1 MPGADTESGERRR
14 VVAVGG
20 HLRFNV
26 LGSLEGWVDQSRLR
40 LGGAIQERVLCML
53 LLESGRVVP
62 VARLV
67 EATWEKDPP
76 ATAAHQVRKAVADL
90 RRRMPAGSA
99 VIATDGPGYRVV
111 VADDQVDLLEFD
123 ALTKAAAQAVREGRP
138 AEAADALRSALAL
151 WRGSVLSGAGGP
163 VIEAA
168 ATALEERRL
177 AAAEQLFDLCLSL
190 GESGELISGLRELI
204 TQHPLRETLRGQLML
219 ALYRS
224 GRQAEALKEYGE
236 VRELLVDELGIDPGP
251 RLARLYEAILRDSP
265 ELAAPERPAAVH
277 AAQAGAAPVHPAP
290 AGPAPVRTAFA
301 GPALGGPAAAGPA
314 PLRTAPGRGTLVR
327 PAPGPGVP
335 VREGDAGTDPEPFPH
350 AVPEPPR
357 REEREQREP
366 EAAQQAEPRAA
377 APAPAEAPCTL
388 PYDLPDFTG
397 RAKELA
403 ELFDYVQDESRAG
416 DRYSRIVAID
426 GMGGMGKTTL
436 AVRAAHRLAG
446 WYPDGQLHIDLH
458 GFTPGGMPVSPAGA
472 LDSLLRTMGTPGDR
486 IPEDLEGRTALWRA
500 KLDGRRVLLLLD
512 NAVDAAQIRPLLPAS
527 PGCLVLIT
535 SRGRLLDLDGVEWVS
550 IGMMEPEDSTSLMT
564 ETLGL
569 NRVAAEPAASAELA
583 ELCGHLPLALRIATA
598 RLRNRPRWTV
608 RYLVE
613 RLRDETRRMDELSSG
628 ERSVAAT
635 LRLSYLAMDEE
646 YRTAFR
652 ILSLY
657 PCAGTDVYA
666 AAALLGTPLRDAE
679 DALEF
684 LLDVHLVQ
692 QPDIGLYTFHDLV
705 RSFAQSLRGP
715 ATADDDAAAVERLL
729 GYYMTTSDEAC
740 EVLFPGREA
749 RPTGIARYLGERP
762 SFRNADQAVSWFDR
776 EQAGLLAAV
785 SLAERCGH
793 DRYAACLS
801 RNLGFHLHAQGQ
813 LDEFWSVGHL
823 AVAASRR
830 LDDPA
835 LLGIS
840 LANLGAACWKLGR
853 FEEGLGVAREA
864 RDTAIRAGDRHT
876 EANSESTIG
885 LLLSML
891 GRYGEALPLLQRSVA
906 MARELGNPR
915 AEAETLTTLST
926 LYERWGRY
934 PEAAAAARQALE
946 IDRDLGY
953 RSNEIAAL
961 TDLAFAQVGL
971 GEFTEAHESLQRAR
985 DLCDETRSPGDVA
998 LVLALSARVAEQ
1010 RGDSAQA
1017 RTFAE
1022 RALALGRTS
1031 GAPIRLA
1038 KVVNVLGQ
1046 LHMTWGEH
1054 EAALNLHAHAYKVA
1068 APMSFRAEEACALVG
1083 LGWAAEALGDVEAAA
1098 GHRRAAETLFDL
1110 MGLPAHRR
1118 TY

>member
-1 MPGADTESGERRR
+1 MEPA
-14 VVAVGG
+14 GG
-20 HLRFNV
+20 RLRFNV
-26 LGSLEGWVDQSRLR
+26 LGSLEGWFGEVRLR
-40 LGGAIQERVLCML
+40 LGGAIQERVLCVL
-53 LLESGRVVP
+53 LLEAGRVVP

-76 ATAAHQVRKAVADL
+76 VTAAHQVRKAVADL
-90 RRRMPAGSA
+90 RRRIPTGTE

-123 ALTKAAAQAVREGRP
+123 ALTKAAGQALREGGRS
-138 AEAADALRSALAL
+138 EAAEALRSALAL
-151 WRGSVLSGAGGP
+151 WRGSVLSGTGGP

-168 ATALEERRL
+168 AIALEERRL
-177 AAAEQLFDLCLSL
+177 AAAEQFFDLSLAL
-190 GESGELISGLRELI
+190 GESGELISGLRALI

-265 ELAAPERPAAVH
+265 ELAAPERPAPVTAAPVRPVPGPAAPVEPAPEPAVP
-277 AAQAGAAPVHPAP
+277 APAVSEGAAPEAP
-290 AGPAPVRTAFA
+290 ARTE
-301 GPALGGPAAAGPA
+301 PD
-314 PLRTAPGRGTLVR
+314 
-327 PAPGPGVP
+327 
-335 VREGDAGTDPEPFPH
+335 REGEPGTR
-350 AVPEPPR
+350 V
-357 REEREQREP
+357 
-366 EAAQQAEPRAA
+366 
-377 APAPAEAPCTL
+377 APADAPCTL

-403 ELFDYVQDESRAG
+403 ELFDYVQDEGRG
-416 DRYSRIVAID
+416 GERYARIVAID

-446 WYPDGQLHIDLH
+446 RYPDGQLHIDLH
-458 GFTPGGMPVSPAGA
+458 GFTPGREPVTPTAA
-472 LDSLLRTMGTPGDR
+472 LDGLLRTLGTPGDR
-486 IPEDLEGRTALWRA
+486 IPEDLEGRTALWRS
-500 KLDGRRVLLLLD
+500 KLDGRRMLLLFD

-527 PGCLVLIT
+527 PGCLALIT

-550 IGMMEPEDSTSLMT
+550 IGMMEPEDSTSLMA
-564 ETLGL
+564 ETLGTT
-569 NRVAAEPAASAELA
+569 RVAAEPAASAELA

-613 RLRDETRRMDELSSG
+613 RLRDEKRRMDELSSG

-657 PCAGTDVYA
+657 PCAGTDVHS
-666 AAALLGTPLRDAE
+666 AAALLGTAVRDAE

-729 GYYMTTSDEAC
+729 GYYLTTSDAAC
-740 EVLFPGREA
+740 EVLFPSRER
-749 RPTGIARYLGERP
+749 RPTGIPPYQGERP
-762 SFRNADQAVSWFDR
+762 SFRDTEQALSWFDR

-801 RNLGFHLHAQGQ
+801 RNVGFHLHTHGQ

-823 AVAASRR
+823 AVAAARR

-853 FEEGLGVAREA
+853 FEEGLEVATEA

-885 LLLSML
+885 LLMSML
-891 GRYGEALPLLQRSVA
+891 GRYKEALPLVERSVS
-906 MARELGNPR
+906 MAQELGNPR
-915 AEAETLTTLST
+915 AESESLTILST
-926 LYERWGRY
+926 LYERWGRF
-934 PEAAAAARQALE
+934 PEAAEVARRAIE

-953 RSNEIAAL
+953 RSNEIVAL

-971 GEFTEAHESLQRAR
+971 GEFAEADASLRRAR

-998 LVLALSARVAEQ
+998 LVLALSAQIAHE
-1010 RGDSAQA
+1010 RGDMVQA
-1017 RTFAE
+1017 RAFAE
-1022 RALALGRTS
+1022 RSLVLGRTS

-1038 KVVNVLGQ
+1038 KVENVLGQ
-1046 LHMTWGEH
+1046 LHLLWGEH
-1054 EAALNLHAHAYKVA
+1054 EVALALHGHAHKIA
-1068 APMSFRAEEACALVG
+1068 APMSFRAEEASALVG
-1083 LGWAAEALGDVEAAA
+1083 LALAAEALGDAVAAA
-1098 GHRRAAETLFDL
+1098 GHRAAAEELSDF

-1118 TY
+1118 RY

>member
-1 MPGADTESGERRR
+1 
-14 VVAVGG
+14 
-20 HLRFNV
+20 
-26 LGSLEGWVDQSRLR
+26 
-40 LGGAIQERVLCML
+40 ML
-53 LLESGRVVP
+53 LLEAGRVVP

-76 ATAAHQVRKAVADL
+76 VTAAHQVRKAVADL
-90 RRRMPAGSA
+90 RRRIPTGTE

-123 ALTKAAAQAVREGRP
+123 ALTRAAGQALREGGRSAAAES
-138 AEAADALRSALAL
+138 LRAALAL
-151 WRGSVLSGAGGP
+151 WRGSVLSGTGGP

-177 AAAEQLFDLCLSL
+177 AAAEQFFDLCLAL
-190 GESGELISGLRELI
+190 GESGELISGLRALI

-251 RLARLYEAILRDSP
+251 RLAKLYEAILRDSP
-265 ELAAPERPAAVH
+265 ELAAPERPAPVPVAPVRPLPEPAVPVEPVPEP
-277 AAQAGAAPVHPAP
+277 AVPVTAVSESAVSEGAVSEGTVFEGAAPE
-290 AGPAPVRTAFA
+290 
-301 GPALGGPAAAGPA
+301 AAARTEADRDGDPGP
-314 PLRTAPGRGTLVR
+314 RTAPV
-327 PAPGPGVP
+327 
-335 VREGDAGTDPEPFPH
+335 D
-350 AVPEPPR
+350 
-357 REEREQREP
+357 
-366 EAAQQAEPRAA
+366 
-377 APAPAEAPCTL
+377 APCTL

-403 ELFDYVQDESRAG
+403 ELFDYVQDEGRG
-416 DRYSRIVAID
+416 GERYARIVAID

-436 AVRAAHRLAG
+436 AVRAAHRLADR
-446 WYPDGQLHIDLH
+446 YPDGQLHIDLH
-458 GFTPGGMPVSPAGA
+458 GFTPGREPVTPTAA
-472 LDSLLRTMGTPGDR
+472 LDGLLRTLGTPGDR
-486 IPEDLEGRTALWRA
+486 IPEDLEGRTALWRSR
-500 KLDGRRVLLLLD
+500 LDGRRMLLLFD

-527 PGCLVLIT
+527 PGSLALIT

-550 IGMMEPEDSTSLMT
+550 IGMMEPEDSTSLMA
-564 ETLGL
+564 ETLGTT
-569 NRVAAEPAASAELA
+569 RVAAEPGASAELA

-613 RLRDETRRMDELSSG
+613 RLRDEKRRMDELSSG

-657 PCAGTDVYA
+657 PCAGTDVHS
-666 AAALLGTPLRDAE
+666 AAALLGTAVRDAE

-729 GYYMTTSDEAC
+729 GYYLTTSDAAC
-740 EVLFPGREA
+740 EVLFPSRER
-749 RPTGIARYLGERP
+749 RPTGIPPYQGERP
-762 SFRNADQAVSWFDR
+762 SLRDTEQALSWFDR
-776 EQAGLLAAV
+776 EQVGLLAAV
-785 SLAERCGH
+785 SLAERSGH

-801 RNLGFHLHAQGQ
+801 RNVGFHLHMHGR

-823 AVAASRR
+823 AVAAARR

-853 FEEGLGVAREA
+853 FEEGLEVAREA
-864 RDTAIRAGDRHT
+864 RATAVRAGDRHT

-885 LLLSML
+885 LLMSML
-891 GRYGEALPLLQRSVA
+891 GRYEEALPLVERSVS
-906 MARELGNPR
+906 MAQELGNPR
-915 AEAETLTTLST
+915 AESESLTILST
-926 LYERWGRY
+926 LYERWGRF
-934 PEAAAAARQALE
+934 PEAAEVARRAIE
-946 IDRDLGY
+946 IDGDLGY
-953 RSNEIAAL
+953 RSNEIVAL

-971 GEFTEAHESLQRAR
+971 GEFADADASLERAR
-985 DLCDETRSPGDVA
+985 HLSDETRSPGDVA
-998 LVLALSARVAEQ
+998 LVLALSAQVAHE
-1010 RGDSAQA
+1010 RGDALQA
-1017 RTFAE
+1017 RAFAE
-1022 RALALGRTS
+1022 RSLVLGRTS

-1038 KVVNVLGQ
+1038 RVENVLGR
-1046 LHMTWGEH
+1046 LHLVWGEH
-1054 EAALNLHAHAYKVA
+1054 EVALALHSHAHKIA
-1068 APMSFRAEEACALVG
+1068 APMSFRAEEASALVG
-1083 LGWAAEALGDVEAAA
+1083 LALAAEALGDAAAAA
-1098 GHRRAAETLFDL
+1098 GHRAAAEELSDF
-1110 MGLPAHRR
+1110 MGLPAHLRG
-1118 TY
+1118 Y

>member
-1 MPGADTESGERRR
+1 MPGADAESGERRG
-14 VVAVGG
+14 ANPAGG
-20 HLRFNV
+20 RLRFNV
-26 LGSLEGWVDQSRLR
+26 LGSLEGWFGEVRLR

-53 LLESGRVVP
+53 LLEAGRVVP

-76 ATAAHQVRKAVADL
+76 VTAAHQVRKAVADL
-90 RRRMPAGSA
+90 RRRVPTGTE

-123 ALTKAAAQAVREGRP
+123 ALTRAAGQALREGGRSAAAE
-138 AEAADALRSALAL
+138 ALRSALAL
-151 WRGSVLSGAGGP
+151 WRGSVLSGTGGP

-177 AAAEQLFDLCLSL
+177 AAAEQFFDLCLAL
-190 GESGELISGLRELI
+190 GESGELISGLRALI

-251 RLARLYEAILRDSP
+251 RLAKLYEAILRDSP
-265 ELAAPERPAAVH
+265 ELAAPERPAPVTV
-277 AAQAGAAPVHPAP
+277 AP
-290 AGPAPVRTAFA
+290 
-301 GPALGGPAAAGPA
+301 
-314 PLRTAPGRGTLVR
+314 VR
-327 PAPGPGVP
+327 PAPEPAAAV
-335 VREGDAGTDPEPFPH
+335 DP
-350 AVPEPPR
+350 VPEPAPAPT
-357 REEREQREP
+357 EVSQGPEP
-366 EAAQQAEPRAA
+366 EAPARTEADREGEPGTRT
-377 APAPAEAPCTL
+377 APVDAPCTL

-403 ELFDYVQDESRAG
+403 ELFDYVQDEGRGSE
-416 DRYSRIVAID
+416 RYARIVAID

-436 AVRAAHRLAG
+436 AVRAAHRLADR
-446 WYPDGQLHIDLH
+446 YPDGQLHIDLH
-458 GFTPGGMPVSPAGA
+458 GFTPGREPVTPAAA
-472 LDSLLRTMGTPGDR
+472 LDGLLRTLGTPGDR
-486 IPEDLEGRTALWRA
+486 IPEDLEGRTAVWRS
-500 KLDGRRVLLLLD
+500 KLDGRRMLLLFD

-527 PGCLVLIT
+527 PGSLALIT

-550 IGMMEPEDSTSLMT
+550 IGMMEPEDSTSLMA
-564 ETLGL
+564 ETLGTT
-569 NRVAAEPAASAELA
+569 RVAAEPGASAELA

-613 RLRDETRRMDELSSG
+613 RLRDEKRRMDELSSG

-657 PCAGTDVYA
+657 PCAGTDVHS
-666 AAALLGTPLRDAE
+666 AAALLGTTVRDAE

-729 GYYMTTSDEAC
+729 SYYMTTSDAAC
-740 EVLFPGREA
+740 EVLFPGRER
-749 RPTGIARYLGERP
+749 RPTGIPPYQGERP
-762 SFRNADQAVSWFDR
+762 RFRDAEQAVSWFDR

-785 SLAERCGH
+785 SLAERSGH

-801 RNLGFHLHAQGQ
+801 RNIGFHLHSHGQ

-823 AVAASRR
+823 AVAAARR

-853 FEEGLGVAREA
+853 FEEGLEVAREA
-864 RDTAIRAGDRHT
+864 RDTAVRAGDRHT

-891 GRYGEALPLLQRSVA
+891 GRYGEALPCWSGPSRRPGNWAICGRS
-906 MARELGNPR
+906 
-915 AEAETLTTLST
+915 
-926 LYERWGRY
+926 
-934 PEAAAAARQALE
+934 
-946 IDRDLGY
+946 
-953 RSNEIAAL
+953 
-961 TDLAFAQVGL
+961 
-971 GEFTEAHESLQRAR
+971 
-985 DLCDETRSPGDVA
+985 
-998 LVLALSARVAEQ
+998 
-1010 RGDSAQA
+1010 
-1017 RTFAE
+1017 
-1022 RALALGRTS
+1022 
-1031 GAPIRLA
+1031 
-1038 KVVNVLGQ
+1038 
-1046 LHMTWGEH
+1046 
-1054 EAALNLHAHAYKVA
+1054 
-1068 APMSFRAEEACALVG
+1068 
-1083 LGWAAEALGDVEAAA
+1083 
-1098 GHRRAAETLFDL
+1098 RRA
-1110 MGLPAHRR
+1110 
-1118 TY
+1118 

>member
-1 MPGADTESGERRR
+1 
-14 VVAVGG
+14 
-20 HLRFNV
+20 
-26 LGSLEGWVDQSRLR
+26 
-40 LGGAIQERVLCML
+40 ML
-53 LLESGRVVP
+53 LLEAGRVVP

-76 ATAAHQVRKAVADL
+76 VTAAHQVRKAVADL
-90 RRRMPAGSA
+90 RRRIPTGTE

-123 ALTKAAAQAVREGRP
+123 TLTRAAAQALREGGQP
-138 AEAADALRSALAL
+138 AAAEALRAALAL
-151 WRGSVLSGAGGP
+151 WRGSVLSGTGGP

-177 AAAEQLFDLCLSL
+177 AAAEQFFDLCLAL
-190 GESGELISGLRELI
+190 GESGELISGLRALI

-251 RLARLYEAILRDSP
+251 RLAKLYEAILRDSP
-265 ELAAPERPAAVH
+265 ELAAPERPT
-277 AAQAGAAPVHPAP
+277 PV
-290 AGPAPVRTAFA
+290 
-301 GPALGGPAAAGPA
+301 AAAS
-314 PLRTAPGRGTLVR
+314 VR
-327 PAPGPGVP
+327 PAPEPVAPVAPVPDPVAAGSPAVQPAPG
-335 VREGDAGTDPEPFPH
+335 GADPE
-350 AVPEPPR
+350 
-357 REEREQREP
+357 
-366 EAAQQAEPRAA
+366 
-377 APAPAEAPCTL
+377 APAPAEPDREEPGTRAAAGDAPCTL

-397 RAKELA
+397 RARELA
-403 ELFDYVQDESRAG
+403 ELFDYVQDEGRGG
-416 DRYSRIVAID
+416 DRYARIVAID

-436 AVRAAHRLAG
+436 AVRAAHHLAG
-446 WYPDGQLHIDLH
+446 RYPDGQLHIDLH
-458 GFTPGGMPVSPAGA
+458 GFTPGREPVTPAAA
-472 LDSLLRTMGTPGDR
+472 LDGLLRTLGTPGDR
-486 IPEDLEGRTALWRA
+486 IPEDLEGRTALWRS
-500 KLDGRRVLLLLD
+500 KLDGQRMLLLFD

-527 PGCLVLIT
+527 PGSLALIT

-550 IGMMEPEDSTSLMT
+550 IGMMEPEDSTSLMA
-564 ETLGL
+564 ETLGTT
-569 NRVAAEPAASAELA
+569 RVAAEPAASAELA

-613 RLRDETRRMDELSSG
+613 RLRDEKRRMDELSSG

-657 PCAGTDVYA
+657 PCAGTDVYS
-666 AAALLGTPLRDAE
+666 AAALLGTAVRDAE

-705 RSFAQSLRGP
+705 RSFAQSLRGS
-715 ATADDDAAAVERLL
+715 ATADDDAEAVERLL
-729 GYYMTTSDEAC
+729 GYYLTTSDAAC
-740 EVLFPGREA
+740 EVLFPSRER
-749 RPTGIARYLGERP
+749 RPTGVPPYQGERP
-762 SFRNADQAVSWFDR
+762 SFRDTEQALSWFDR

-801 RNLGFHLHAQGQ
+801 RNVGFHLHTHGQ

-823 AVAASRR
+823 AVAAARR

-853 FEEGLGVAREA
+853 FEEGLEVVTEA

-885 LLLSML
+885 LLMSML
-891 GRYGEALPLLQRSVA
+891 GRYEEALPLVERSVS
-906 MARELGNPR
+906 MAQELGNPR
-915 AEAETLTTLST
+915 AESESLTILST
-926 LYERWGRY
+926 LYERWGRF
-934 PEAAAAARQALE
+934 PEAAEVARRAIE

-953 RSNEIAAL
+953 RSNEIVAL

-971 GEFTEAHESLQRAR
+971 GEFADADASLKRAR

-998 LVLALSARVAEQ
+998 LVLALSAQVAHE
-1010 RGDSAQA
+1010 RGDVLSARA
-1017 RTFAE
+1017 FAE
-1022 RALALGRTS
+1022 RSLALGRTS
-1031 GAPIRLA
+1031 GTPIRLA
-1038 KVVNVLGQ
+1038 RVENVLGH
-1046 LHMTWGEH
+1046 LHLLWGEH
-1054 EAALNLHAHAYKVA
+1054 EVALALHRHAHKIA
-1068 APMSFRAEEACALVG
+1068 APMSFRAEEASALVG
-1083 LGWAAEALGDVEAAA
+1083 LALAAEALGDAEAAA
-1098 GHRRAAETLFDL
+1098 GHRSAAEELSDF
-1110 MGLPAHRR
+1110 MGLSAHRR
-1118 TY
+1118 RY

>member
-1 MPGADTESGERRR
+1 M
-14 VVAVGG
+14 
-20 HLRFNV
+20 
-26 LGSLEGWVDQSRLR
+26 LGSLEGWFGEVRLR
-40 LGGAIQERVLCML
+40 LGGAIQERVLCVL
-53 LLESGRVVP
+53 LLEAGRVVP

-76 ATAAHQVRKAVADL
+76 VTAAHQVRKAVADL
-90 RRRMPAGSA
+90 RRRIPTGTE

-123 ALTKAAAQAVREGRP
+123 ALTRAAGQALREGGRSEA
-138 AEAADALRSALAL
+138 AEALRAALAL
-151 WRGSVLSGAGGP
+151 WRGSVLSGTGGP

-177 AAAEQLFDLCLSL
+177 AAAEQFFDLCLAL
-190 GESGELISGLRELI
+190 GESGELISGLRALI

-251 RLARLYEAILRDSP
+251 RLAKLYEAILRDSP
-265 ELAAPERPAAVH
+265 ELAAPERPAPVAAASVRPVPEPAAPAEPLPEPAPPVTAVSE
-277 AAQAGAAPVHPAP
+277 GAAPGVPARTDADREGEP
-290 AGPAPVRTAFA
+290 GTRTGPA
-301 GPALGGPAAAGPA
+301 
-314 PLRTAPGRGTLVR
+314 
-327 PAPGPGVP
+327 
-335 VREGDAGTDPEPFPH
+335 D
-350 AVPEPPR
+350 
-357 REEREQREP
+357 
-366 EAAQQAEPRAA
+366 
-377 APAPAEAPCTL
+377 APCTL

-403 ELFDYVQDESRAG
+403 ELFDYVQDEGRG
-416 DRYSRIVAID
+416 GERYARIVAID

-446 WYPDGQLHIDLH
+446 GYPDGQLHIDLH
-458 GFTPGGMPVSPAGA
+458 GFTPGREPVTPTAA
-472 LDSLLRTMGTPGDR
+472 LDGLLRTLGTPGDR
-486 IPEDLEGRTALWRA
+486 IPEDLEGRTALWRS
-500 KLDGRRVLLLLD
+500 KLDGRRMLLLFD

-527 PGCLVLIT
+527 PGCLALIT

-550 IGMMEPEDSTSLMT
+550 IGMMEPEDSTSLMA
-564 ETLGL
+564 ETLGTT
-569 NRVAAEPAASAELA
+569 RVAAEPAASAELA

-613 RLRDETRRMDELSSG
+613 RLRDEKRRMDELSSG

-657 PCAGTDVYA
+657 PCAGTDVHS
-666 AAALLGTPLRDAE
+666 AAALLGTTVRDAE

-729 GYYMTTSDEAC
+729 GYYLTTSDAAC
-740 EVLFPGREA
+740 EVLFPSRER
-749 RPTGIARYLGERP
+749 RPTGIPPYRGERP
-762 SFRNADQAVSWFDR
+762 ALRDTEQALSWFDR

-801 RNLGFHLHAQGQ
+801 RNVGFHLHTHGQ

-823 AVAASRR
+823 AVAAARR

-853 FEEGLGVAREA
+853 FEEGLEVAREA
-864 RDTAIRAGDRHT
+864 RATAVRAGDRHT

-885 LLLSML
+885 LLMSML
-891 GRYGEALPLLQRSVA
+891 GRYKEALPLVERSVS
-906 MARELGNPR
+906 MAQELGNPR
-915 AEAETLTTLST
+915 AESESLTILST
-926 LYERWGRY
+926 LYERWGRF
-934 PEAAAAARQALE
+934 PEAAEVARRAIE

-953 RSNEIAAL
+953 RSNEIVAL

-971 GEFTEAHESLQRAR
+971 GEFVDADASLKRAR

-998 LVLALSARVAEQ
+998 LVLALSAQVAHE
-1010 RGDSAQA
+1010 RGNVLQA
-1017 RTFAE
+1017 RAFAE
-1022 RALALGRTS
+1022 RSLVLGRTS

-1038 KVVNVLGQ
+1038 RVENVLGQ
-1046 LHMTWGEH
+1046 LHLRWGEH
-1054 EAALNLHAHAYKVA
+1054 EVALALHGHAHKIA
-1068 APMSFRAEEACALVG
+1068 APMSFRAEEASALMG
-1083 LGWAAEALGDVEAAA
+1083 LALAAEALGDAAAAA
-1098 GHRRAAETLFDL
+1098 GHWAAAEELSDF
-1110 MGLPAHRR
+1110 MGLPAHCRR
-1118 TY
+1118 Y

>member
-1 MPGADTESGERRR
+1 MDPA
-14 VVAVGG
+14 GG
-20 HLRFNV
+20 RLRFNV
-26 LGSLEGWVDQSRLR
+26 LGSLEGWFGEVRLR
-40 LGGAIQERVLCML
+40 LGGAIQERVLCVL
-53 LLESGRVVP
+53 LLEAGRVVP

-76 ATAAHQVRKAVADL
+76 VTAAHQVRKAVADL
-90 RRRMPAGSA
+90 RRRIPTGTE

-111 VADDQVDLLEFD
+111 VADDQVDLLRFD
-123 ALTKAAAQAVREGRP
+123 ALTKAAGQALREGGRS
-138 AEAADALRSALAL
+138 EAAEALRSALAL
-151 WRGSVLSGAGGP
+151 WRGSVLSGTGGP

-168 ATALEERRL
+168 AIALEERRL
-177 AAAEQLFDLCLSL
+177 AAAEQFFDLSLAL
-190 GESGELISGLRELI
+190 GESGELISGLRALI

-251 RLARLYEAILRDSP
+251 RLAKLYEAILRDSP
-265 ELAAPERPAAVH
+265 ELAAPERPAPVITAPPRTVPGPAAPVDPVPEPAVPVP
-277 AAQAGAAPVHPAP
+277 AVAEGAAPETPARTEPDREGEPGTRVAP
-290 AGPAPVRTAFA
+290 A
-301 GPALGGPAAAGPA
+301 
-314 PLRTAPGRGTLVR
+314 
-327 PAPGPGVP
+327 
-335 VREGDAGTDPEPFPH
+335 D
-350 AVPEPPR
+350 
-357 REEREQREP
+357 
-366 EAAQQAEPRAA
+366 
-377 APAPAEAPCTL
+377 APCTL

-403 ELFDYVQDESRAG
+403 ELFDYVQDEGRG
-416 DRYSRIVAID
+416 GERYARIVAID

-446 WYPDGQLHIDLH
+446 RYPDGQLHIDLH
-458 GFTPGGMPVSPAGA
+458 GFTPGRQPVTPTAA
-472 LDSLLRTMGTPGDR
+472 LDGLLRTLGTPGDR
-486 IPEDLEGRTALWRA
+486 IPEDLEGRTALWRS
-500 KLDGRRVLLLLD
+500 KLDGRRMLLLFD

-527 PGCLVLIT
+527 PGSLALIT

-550 IGMMEPEDSTSLMT
+550 IGMMEPEDSTSLMA
-564 ETLGL
+564 ETLGTT
-569 NRVAAEPAASAELA
+569 RVAAEPAASAELA

-613 RLRDETRRMDELSSG
+613 RLRDEKRRMDELSSG

-657 PCAGTDVYA
+657 PCAGTDVHS
-666 AAALLGTPLRDAE
+666 AAALLGTAVRDAE

-729 GYYMTTSDEAC
+729 GYYLTTSDAAC
-740 EVLFPGREA
+740 EVLFPSRER
-749 RPTGIARYLGERP
+749 RPTGIPPYQGERP
-762 SFRNADQAVSWFDR
+762 SFRDTEQALSWFDR

-801 RNLGFHLHAQGQ
+801 RNVGFHLHTHGQ

-823 AVAASRR
+823 AVAAARR

-853 FEEGLGVAREA
+853 FEEGLEVATEA

-885 LLLSML
+885 LLMSML
-891 GRYGEALPLLQRSVA
+891 GRYEEALPLVERSVS
-906 MARELGNPR
+906 MAQELGNPR
-915 AEAETLTTLST
+915 AESESLTILST
-926 LYERWGRY
+926 LYERWGRF
-934 PEAAAAARQALE
+934 PEAAEVARRAIE

-953 RSNEIAAL
+953 RSNEIVAL

-971 GEFTEAHESLQRAR
+971 GEFADADASLERAR

-998 LVLALSARVAEQ
+998 LVLALSAQVAHE
-1010 RGDSAQA
+1010 RGDAVQA
-1017 RTFAE
+1017 RAFAE
-1022 RALALGRTS
+1022 RSLVLGRTS

-1038 KVVNVLGQ
+1038 RVENVLGQ
-1046 LHMTWGEH
+1046 LHLLWGEH
-1054 EAALNLHAHAYKVA
+1054 EVALALHGHAHKIA
-1068 APMSFRAEEACALVG
+1068 APMSFRAEEASALVG
-1083 LGWAAEALGDVEAAA
+1083 LAAAAEALGDAVAAA
-1098 GHRRAAETLFDL
+1098 GHRAAAEALSDF

-1118 TY
+1118 RY

>member
-1 MPGADTESGERRR
+1 MPGADTESGERRSG
-14 VVAVGG
+14 VSVGG
-20 HLRFNV
+20 RLRFNV
-26 LGSLEGWVDQSRLR
+26 LGSLEGWTDEVRLR

-53 LLESGRVVP
+53 LLEAGRVVP

-76 ATAAHQVRKAVADL
+76 VTAAHQVRKAVADL
-90 RRRMPAGSA
+90 RRRIPTGTE

-123 ALTKAAAQAVREGRP
+123 ALTKAAAQALREGGRS
-138 AEAADALRSALAL
+138 AAADALRAALAL
-151 WRGSVLSGAGGP
+151 WRGSVLSGSGGP

-177 AAAEQLFDLCLSL
+177 AAAEQLFDLCLAL
-190 GESGELISGLRELI
+190 GESGELISGLRALI

-224 GRQAEALKEYGE
+224 GRQAEALKEFGE
-236 VRELLVDELGIDPGP
+236 VRELLVEELGIDPGP
-251 RLARLYEAILRDSP
+251 RLAKLYEAILRDSP
-265 ELAAPERPAAVH
+265 ELAAPERPAPEPV
-277 AAQAGAAPVHPAP
+277 APVAP
-290 AGPAPVRTAFA
+290 VPEPVVPVAPSVAPVPEGVDAEAPAPV
-301 GPALGGPAAAGPA
+301 G
-314 PLRTAPGRGTLVR
+314 
-327 PAPGPGVP
+327 P
-335 VREGDAGTDPEPFPH
+335 VREEPGT
-350 AVPEPPR
+350 R
-357 REEREQREP
+357 
-366 EAAQQAEPRAA
+366 A
-377 APAPAEAPCTL
+377 APADAPCTL

-403 ELFDYVQDESRAG
+403 ELFDYVQDEGRGS
-416 DRYSRIVAID
+416 DRYARIVAID

-436 AVRAAHRLAG
+436 AVRAAHHLAAR
-446 WYPDGQLHIDLH
+446 YPDGQLHIDLH
-458 GFTPGGMPVSPAGA
+458 GFTPGRLPVTAAAA
-472 LDSLLRTMGTPGDR
+472 LDSLLRTLGTPGDR
-486 IPEDLEGRTALWRA
+486 IPEDLEGRTALWRS
-500 KLDGRRVLLLLD
+500 KLDGQRMLLLFD
-512 NAVDAAQIRPLLPAS
+512 NAVDAAQIRHLLPAS
-527 PGCLVLIT
+527 PGCLALIT

-550 IGMMEPEDSTSLMT
+550 IGMMEPEDSTSLMA
-564 ETLGL
+564 ETLGAT
-569 NRVAAEPAASAELA
+569 RVAAEPAASAELA

-613 RLRDETRRMDELSSG
+613 RLRDEKRRMDELSSG

-657 PCAGTDVYA
+657 PCAGTDVHS
-666 AAALLGTPLRDAE
+666 AAALLGTAVRDAE

-729 GYYMTTSDEAC
+729 GYYLTTSDAAC
-740 EVLFPGREA
+740 EVLFPSRER
-749 RPTGIARYLGERP
+749 RPTGIPPYQGERP
-762 SFRNADQAVSWFDR
+762 YFRDTEQAVSWFDR

-785 SLAERCGH
+785 SLAERSGH

-801 RNLGFHLHAQGQ
+801 RNVGFHLHAHGQ

-823 AVAASRR
+823 AVAAARR

-853 FEEGLGVAREA
+853 FEEGLEVATEA

-876 EANSESTIG
+876 EANSESTLG
-885 LLLSML
+885 LLMSML
-891 GRYGEALPLLQRSVA
+891 GRYEEALPLVERSVS
-906 MARELGNPR
+906 MAQELGNPR
-915 AEAETLTTLST
+915 AESESLTILST
-926 LYERWGRY
+926 LYERWGCF
-934 PEAAAAARQALE
+934 PEAAAAARRAIE

-953 RSNEIAAL
+953 RSNEIVAL
-961 TDLAFAQVGL
+961 TDLAFAQVAL
-971 GEFTEAHESLQRAR
+971 GEYTDADASLERAR

-998 LVLALSARVAEQ
+998 LVLALSAQVAHE
-1010 RGDSAQA
+1010 RGDGPQA
-1017 RTFAE
+1017 RAFAE
-1022 RALALGRTS
+1022 RSLVLGRTS
-1031 GAPIRLA
+1031 GAAIRLA
-1038 KVVNVLGQ
+1038 KVENVLGR
-1046 LHMTWGEH
+1046 LHMLWGEH
-1054 EAALNLHAHAYKVA
+1054 EEAHALHAHAHKVA
-1068 APMSFRAEEACALVG
+1068 APMSFRAEEVSALVG
-1083 LGWAAEALGDVEAAA
+1083 LTHAAEALGDLATAA
-1098 GHRRAAETLFDL
+1098 GYRTAAEELFES
-1110 MGLPAHRR
+1110 MGLTEHRSTALAEQR
-1118 TY
+1118 PVH

>member
-1 MPGADTESGERRR
+1 MPGADAESGERRS
-14 VVAVGG
+14 VDPVGG
-20 HLRFNV
+20 RLRFNV
-26 LGSLEGWVDQSRLR
+26 LGSLEGWFGEVRLR
-40 LGGAIQERVLCML
+40 LGGAIQERVLCVL
-53 LLESGRVVP
+53 LLEAGRVVP

-76 ATAAHQVRKAVADL
+76 VTAAHQVRKAVADL
-90 RRRMPAGSA
+90 RRRIPTGTE

-123 ALTKAAAQAVREGRP
+123 TLTRAAGQALREGARS
-138 AEAADALRSALAL
+138 EAAEALRSALAL
-151 WRGSVLSGAGGP
+151 WRGSVLSGTGGP

-168 ATALEERRL
+168 AIALEERRL
-177 AAAEQLFDLCLSL
+177 AAAEQFFDLSLAL
-190 GESGELISGLRELI
+190 GESGELISGLRALI

-251 RLARLYEAILRDSP
+251 RLAKLYEAILRDSP
-265 ELAAPERPAAVH
+265 ELAAPERPAPVPSAPVRPVP
-277 AAQAGAAPVHPAP
+277 GPAAPVEPLPEPAV
-290 AGPAPVRTAFA
+290 PV
-301 GPALGGPAAAGPA
+301 PAAAEGAAAEPPA
-314 PLRTAPGRGTLVR
+314 RTE
-327 PAPGPGVP
+327 P
-335 VREGDAGTDPEPFPH
+335 VREGEPGT
-350 AVPEPPR
+350 R
-357 REEREQREP
+357 L
-366 EAAQQAEPRAA
+366 
-377 APAPAEAPCTL
+377 APADAPCTL

-403 ELFDYVQDESRAG
+403 ELFDYVQDESRG
-416 DRYSRIVAID
+416 GERYARIVAID

-446 WYPDGQLHIDLH
+446 RYPDGQLHIDLH
-458 GFTPGGMPVSPAGA
+458 GFTPGREPVTPTAA
-472 LDSLLRTMGTPGDR
+472 LDGLLRTLGTPGDR
-486 IPEDLEGRTALWRA
+486 IPEDLEGRTALWRS
-500 KLDGRRVLLLLD
+500 KLDGRRMLLLFD

-527 PGCLVLIT
+527 PGCLALIT

-550 IGMMEPEDSTSLMT
+550 IGMMEPEDSTSLMA
-564 ETLGL
+564 ETLGTT
-569 NRVAAEPAASAELA
+569 RVAAEPAASAELA

-613 RLRDETRRMDELSSG
+613 RLRDEKRRMDELSSG
-628 ERSVAAT
+628 DRSVAAT

-657 PCAGTDVYA
+657 PCAGTDVHS
-666 AAALLGTPLRDAE
+666 AAALLGTAVRDAE

-729 GYYMTTSDEAC
+729 GYYLTTSDAAC
-740 EVLFPGREA
+740 EVLFPSRER
-749 RPTGIARYLGERP
+749 RPTGIPPYQGERP
-762 SFRNADQAVSWFDR
+762 SFRDTEQALSWFDR

-785 SLAERCGH
+785 SLAERFGH

-801 RNLGFHLHAQGQ
+801 RNVGFHLHTHGQ

-823 AVAASRR
+823 AVAAARR

-853 FEEGLGVAREA
+853 FEEGLEVAREA

-885 LLLSML
+885 LLMSML
-891 GRYGEALPLLQRSVA
+891 GRYEEALPLVERSVS
-906 MARELGNPR
+906 MAQELGNPR
-915 AEAETLTTLST
+915 AESESLTILST
-926 LYERWGRY
+926 LYERWGRF
-934 PEAAAAARQALE
+934 PEAAEVARRAIE

-953 RSNEIAAL
+953 RSNEIVAL

-971 GEFTEAHESLQRAR
+971 GEFAEADASLERAR

-998 LVLALSARVAEQ
+998 LVLALSAQIAHE
-1010 RGDSAQA
+1010 RGDAVQA
-1017 RTFAE
+1017 RAFAE
-1022 RALALGRTS
+1022 RSLVLGRTS

-1038 KVVNVLGQ
+1038 KVENVLGQ
-1046 LHMTWGEH
+1046 LHLLWGEH
-1054 EAALNLHAHAYKVA
+1054 EVALALHGHAHKIA
-1068 APMSFRAEEACALVG
+1068 APMSFRAEEASALVG
-1083 LGWAAEALGDVEAAA
+1083 LAAAAEALGDAAA
-1098 GHRRAAETLFDL
+1098 AARHRAAAEELSDF

-1118 TY
+1118 RY

>member
-1 MPGADTESGERRR
+1 MPGADAESGERRS
-14 VVAVGG
+14 AEPAGG
-20 HLRFNV
+20 RLRFNV
-26 LGSLEGWVDQSRLR
+26 LGSLEGWFGEVRLR
-40 LGGAIQERVLCML
+40 LGGAIQERVLCVL
-53 LLESGRVVP
+53 LLEAGRVVP

-76 ATAAHQVRKAVADL
+76 VTAAHQVRKAVADL
-90 RRRMPAGSA
+90 RRRIPTGTE

-123 ALTKAAAQAVREGRP
+123 ALTRAAGQALREGGRSEA
-138 AEAADALRSALAL
+138 AEALRAALAL
-151 WRGSVLSGAGGP
+151 WRGSVLSGTGGP

-177 AAAEQLFDLCLSL
+177 AAAEQFFDLCLAL
-190 GESGELISGLRELI
+190 GESGELISGLRALI

-265 ELAAPERPAAVH
+265 ELAAPERPAPVAAAPVRPVPEPAAPAEPLPEPAVP
-277 AAQAGAAPVHPAP
+277 ATAVSEGAAPGAP
-290 AGPAPVRTAFA
+290 ARTEADREGEPGTRTGPA
-301 GPALGGPAAAGPA
+301 
-314 PLRTAPGRGTLVR
+314 
-327 PAPGPGVP
+327 
-335 VREGDAGTDPEPFPH
+335 D
-350 AVPEPPR
+350 
-357 REEREQREP
+357 
-366 EAAQQAEPRAA
+366 
-377 APAPAEAPCTL
+377 APCTL

-403 ELFDYVQDESRAG
+403 ELFDYVRDEGRG
-416 DRYSRIVAID
+416 GERYARIVAID

-446 WYPDGQLHIDLH
+446 RYPDGQLHIDLH
-458 GFTPGGMPVSPAGA
+458 GFTPGREPVTPTAA
-472 LDSLLRTMGTPGDR
+472 LDGLLRTLGTPGDR
-486 IPEDLEGRTALWRA
+486 IPEDLEGRTALWRS
-500 KLDGRRVLLLLD
+500 KLDGRRMLLLFD

-527 PGCLVLIT
+527 PGSLALIT

-550 IGMMEPEDSTSLMT
+550 IGMMEPEDSTSLMA
-564 ETLGL
+564 ETLGTT
-569 NRVAAEPAASAELA
+569 RVAAEPAASAELA

-613 RLRDETRRMDELSSG
+613 RLRDEKRRMDELSSG

-657 PCAGTDVYA
+657 PCAGTDVHS
-666 AAALLGTPLRDAE
+666 AAALLGTTVRDAE

-729 GYYMTTSDEAC
+729 GYYLTASNTAC
-740 EVLFPGREA
+740 EVLFPGRER
-749 RPTGIARYLGERP
+749 RPTGIAPYRGELP
-762 SFRNADQAVSWFDR
+762 SLRDAEQSVRWFHR

-785 SLAERCGH
+785 SLAERSGH

-801 RNLGFHLHAQGQ
+801 RNVGFHLHTHGQ

-823 AVAASRR
+823 AVAAARR

-853 FEEGLGVAREA
+853 FEEGLEVAAEA

-876 EANSESTIG
+876 EAHSESTLG
-885 LLLSML
+885 LLMSML
-891 GRYGEALPLLQRSVA
+891 GRYAEALPLLERSVA
-906 MARELGNPR
+906 VARELGNLR
-915 AEAETLTTLST
+915 AESESLTTLST
-926 LYERWGRY
+926 LYERWGRH
-934 PEAAAAARQALE
+934 PEAAAAARRAIE
-946 IDRDLGY
+946 IDRGLGY
-953 RSNEIAAL
+953 RGNEIVAL

-971 GEFTEAHESLQRAR
+971 GEFPDADASLKRAR

-998 LVLALSARVAEQ
+998 LLLALSAQVAHE
-1010 RGDSAQA
+1010 RGDGPQA
-1017 RTFAE
+1017 REFAE
-1022 RALALGRTS
+1022 RSLVLGRTS

-1038 KVVNVLGQ
+1038 KVENVLGR
-1046 LHMTWGEH
+1046 LHLLWGEH
-1054 EAALNLHAHAYKVA
+1054 EVALALHAHAHKIA
-1068 APMSFRAEEACALVG
+1068 EPMSFRAEEASALVG
-1083 LGWAAEALGDVEAAA
+1083 MARAAEALGDAPAAA
-1098 GHRRAAETLFDL
+1098 GHRAAAEELFDF
-1110 MGLPAHRR
+1110 MSLPASRR

>member
-1 MPGADTESGERRR
+1 MPGADAESGERRG
-14 VVAVGG
+14 ANPAGG
-20 HLRFNV
+20 RLRFNV
-26 LGSLEGWVDQSRLR
+26 LGSLEGWFGEVRLR

-53 LLESGRVVP
+53 LLEAGRVVP

-76 ATAAHQVRKAVADL
+76 VTAAHQVRKAVADL
-90 RRRMPAGSA
+90 RRRVPTGTE

-123 ALTKAAAQAVREGRP
+123 ALTRAAGQALREGERSAAAE
-138 AEAADALRSALAL
+138 ALRSALAL
-151 WRGSVLSGAGGP
+151 WRGSVLSGTGGP
-163 VIEAA
+163 IIEAA

-177 AAAEQLFDLCLSL
+177 AAAEQFFDLCLAL
-190 GESGELISGLRELI
+190 GESGELISGLRALI

-251 RLARLYEAILRDSP
+251 RLAKLYEAILRDSP
-265 ELAAPERPAAVH
+265 ELAAPERPAPVTVAPVRPVPEPAAAADPAPEPDPAVTE
-277 AAQAGAAPVHPAP
+277 ASEGAAPEAP
-290 AGPAPVRTAFA
+290 ARTEAD
-301 GPALGGPAAAGPA
+301 
-314 PLRTAPGRGTLVR
+314 
-327 PAPGPGVP
+327 
-335 VREGDAGTDPEPFPH
+335 REGEPGTRTTPVD
-350 AVPEPPR
+350 
-357 REEREQREP
+357 
-366 EAAQQAEPRAA
+366 
-377 APAPAEAPCTL
+377 APCTL

-403 ELFDYVQDESRAG
+403 ELFDYVQDEGRGSE
-416 DRYSRIVAID
+416 RYARIVAID

-436 AVRAAHRLAG
+436 AVRAAHRLADR
-446 WYPDGQLHIDLH
+446 YPDGQLHIDLH
-458 GFTPGGMPVSPAGA
+458 GFTPGREPVTPAAA
-472 LDSLLRTMGTPGDR
+472 LDGLLRTLGTPGDR
-486 IPEDLEGRTALWRA
+486 IPEDLEGRTAVWRS
-500 KLDGRRVLLLLD
+500 KLDGRRMLLLFD

-527 PGCLVLIT
+527 PGSLALIT

-550 IGMMEPEDSTSLMT
+550 IGMMEPEDSTSLMA
-564 ETLGL
+564 ETLGAT
-569 NRVAAEPAASAELA
+569 RVAAEPGASAELA

-613 RLRDETRRMDELSSG
+613 RLRDEKRRMDELSSG

-657 PCAGTDVYA
+657 PCAGTDVHS
-666 AAALLGTPLRDAE
+666 AAALLGTTVRDAE

-729 GYYMTTSDEAC
+729 SYYMTTSDAAC
-740 EVLFPGREA
+740 EMLFPGRER
-749 RPTGIARYLGERP
+749 RPTGISPYQGERP
-762 SFRNADQAVSWFDR
+762 RFRDAEQAVSWFDR

-785 SLAERCGH
+785 SLAERSGH

-801 RNLGFHLHAQGQ
+801 RNIGFHLHSHGQ

-823 AVAASRR
+823 AVAAARR

-853 FEEGLGVAREA
+853 FEEGLEVAREA
-864 RDTAIRAGDRHT
+864 RDTAVRAGDRHT

-891 GRYGEALPLLQRSVA
+891 GRYGEALPLLERSVTA
-906 MARELGNPR
+906 ARELGNLR
-915 AEAETLTTLST
+915 AESESLTTLST

-934 PEAAAAARQALE
+934 PEAAAAARRAIE

-953 RSNEIAAL
+953 RSNEIMAL
-961 TDLAFAQVGL
+961 ADLAFAQVGL
-971 GEFTEAHESLQRAR
+971 GEYADADAGLKRAR

-998 LVLALSARVAEQ
+998 LVLALSAQVAHE
-1010 RGDSAQA
+1010 RGDAAQA
-1017 RTFAE
+1017 RAFAE
-1022 RALALGRTS
+1022 RSLSLGRTS

-1038 KVVNVLGQ
+1038 KVENVLGR
-1046 LHMTWGEH
+1046 LHRAWGEH
-1054 EAALNLHAHAYKVA
+1054 EVALDLHAHAHKLA
-1068 APMSFRAEEACALVG
+1068 EPMSFRAEEASALVG
-1083 LGWAAEALGDVEAAA
+1083 MVHAAEALGDLSAAA
-1098 GHRRAAETLFDL
+1098 GYRVAAEGLFDF

-1118 TY
+1118 AY

>member
-1 MPGADTESGERRR
+1 MPRADAESGERPS
-14 VVAVGG
+14 VDPVGG
-20 HLRFNV
+20 RPRFKV
-26 LGSLEGWVDQSRLR
+26 LGSLEGWIGEVRLR

-53 LLESGRVVP
+53 LLEAGRVVP

-76 ATAAHQVRKAVADL
+76 VTAAHQVRKAVADL
-90 RRRMPAGSA
+90 RRRIPAGNE

-123 ALTKAAAQAVREGRP
+123 ALTRAAGQALREGRQSAA
-138 AEAADALRSALAL
+138 AETLRAALAL
-151 WRGSVLSGAGGP
+151 WRGSVLSGAGGL

-177 AAAEQLFDLCLSL
+177 AAAEQRFDLCLAL
-190 GESGELISGLRELI
+190 GESGELIAGLRALI

-265 ELAAPERPAAVH
+265 ELAAPERPAPVPVAPAAVSPVP
-277 AAQAGAAPVHPAP
+277 ASVRPEPAGRAAPVRPLPGPAGPVRAVPEAAASGLPAP
-290 AGPAPVRTAFA
+290 AE
-301 GPALGGPAAAGPA
+301 PAA
-314 PLRTAPGRGTLVR
+314 
-327 PAPGPGVP
+327 
-335 VREGDAGTDPEPFPH
+335 E
-350 AVPEPPR
+350 
-357 REEREQREP
+357 
-366 EAAQQAEPRAA
+366 EPRTRAG
-377 APAPAEAPCTL
+377 APAPADAPCTL

-397 RAKELA
+397 RARELA
-403 ELFDYVQDESRAG
+403 ELFDYVQDEGRGAE
-416 DRYSRIVAID
+416 RYSRIVAID

-446 WYPDGQLHIDLH
+446 GYPDGQLHIDLH
-458 GFTPGGMPVSPAGA
+458 GFTPGGKPVSPASA
-472 LDSLLRTMGTPGDR
+472 LDSLLRTAGTPGDR
-486 IPEDLEGRTALWRA
+486 IPEDLEGRTALWRS
-500 KLDGRRVLLLLD
+500 KLDGRRMLLLFD

-564 ETLGL
+564 ETLGTT
-569 NRVAAEPAASAELA
+569 RVSAEPEASAELA

-598 RLRNRPRWTV
+598 RLRNRPHWTV

-613 RLRDETRRMDELSSG
+613 RLRDEKRRMDELSSG

-657 PCAGTDVYA
+657 PCAGTDVHS
-666 AAALLGTPLRDAE
+666 AAALLGTAIRDAE

-715 ATADDDAAAVERLL
+715 ATAEDDAAAVERLL
-729 GYYMTTSDEAC
+729 GYYLTTSDAAC
-740 EVLFPGREA
+740 EVLFPGRER
-749 RPTGIARYLGERP
+749 RPTGLPPYQGERP
-762 SFRNADQAVSWFDR
+762 TFTLADQAVRWFDR

-785 SLAERCGH
+785 SLAERSGH

-801 RNLGFHLHAQGQ
+801 RNVGFHLHTRGQ
-813 LDEFWSVGHL
+813 LDEFWSVGRL
-823 AVAASRR
+823 AVAAARR

-853 FEEGLGVAREA
+853 FEEGLEVAREA
-864 RDTAIRAGDRHT
+864 RDTAVRAGDRHT
-876 EANSESTIG
+876 EAHSESTIG

-891 GRYGEALPLLQRSVA
+891 GRYGEALPLLERSLA
-906 MARELGNPR
+906 MSRELDNPR
-915 AEAETLTTLST
+915 AEAESLTTLST

-934 PEAAAAARQALE
+934 PEAAASARRAIE
-946 IDRDLGY
+946 IGRDLGY
-953 RSNEIAAL
+953 RSNEIVAL
-961 TDLAFAQVGL
+961 ADLAFAQVGL
-971 GEFTEAHESLQRAR
+971 GEYEDAHDTLKRAR

-998 LVLALSARVAEQ
+998 LVLAV
-1010 RGDSAQA
+1010 SAQVAHEWGDGVQA
-1017 RTFAE
+1017 RAFSG
-1022 RALALGRTS
+1022 RALLLGRTS

-1038 KVVNVLGQ
+1038 KVENVLGR

-1054 EAALNLHAHAYKVA
+1054 EEALALHAHALKIA
-1068 APMSFRAEEACALVG
+1068 APMSFRAEEASALVG
-1083 LGWAAEALGDVEAAA
+1083 LARAAEALGDYPAAA
-1098 GHRRAAETLFDL
+1098 GHRAAAEDL
-1110 MGLPAHRR
+1110 SEFMGLPAHRR

>member
-1 MPGADTESGERRR
+1 M
-14 VVAVGG
+14 GG
-20 HLRFNV
+20 KLRFNV
-26 LGSLEGWVDQSRLR
+26 LGSLEGWIDEVRLR

-53 LLESGRVVP
+53 LLEAGRVVP

-76 ATAAHQVRKAVADL
+76 VTAAHQVRKAVADL
-90 RRRMPAGSA
+90 RRRIPTGSA

-111 VADDQVDLLEFD
+111 VADDQLDLLEFD
-123 ALTKAAAQAVREGRP
+123 TLTRAAARAVREGGQAAA
-138 AEAADALRSALAL
+138 AEALRAALAL

-177 AAAEQLFDLCLSL
+177 AAAEQLFDLCLAL
-190 GESGELISGLRELI
+190 GESGELISGLRGLI

-224 GRQAEALKEYGE
+224 GRQAEALREYGE
-236 VRELLVDELGIDPGP
+236 VRELLVNELGIDPGP

-265 ELAAPERPAAVH
+265 ELAAPERPAPVPVPVSVSVPVSAPVAV
-277 AAQAGAAPVHPAP
+277 AAPVPPAP
-290 AGPAPVRTAFA
+290 EPVAPVPQEPE
-301 GPALGGPAAAGPA
+301 PALPVPAVSESEAPGAAAPAAAG
-314 PLRTAPGRGTLVR
+314 TG
-327 PAPGPGVP
+327 
-335 VREGDAGTDPEPFPH
+335 
-350 AVPEPPR
+350 
-357 REEREQREP
+357 REEP
-366 EAAQQAEPRAA
+366 GTPA
-377 APAPAEAPCTL
+377 APADAPCTL

-403 ELFDYVQDESRAG
+403 ELFDYVQDEGRGG
-416 DRYSRIVAID
+416 DRYARIVAID

-446 WYPDGQLHIDLH
+446 RYPDGQLHIDLH
-458 GFTPGGMPVSPAGA
+458 GFTPGREPVTPAAA
-472 LDSLLRTMGTPGDR
+472 LDGLLRTLGTPGDR
-486 IPEDLEGRTALWRA
+486 IPEDLEGRTALWRS
-500 KLDGRRVLLLLD
+500 KLDGQRMLLLFD

-527 PGCLVLIT
+527 PGCLALIT
-535 SRGRLLDLDGVEWVS
+535 SRGRLMDLDGVEWVS
-550 IGMMEPEDSTSLMT
+550 IGMMEPEDSTSLMA
-564 ETLGL
+564 ETLGTT
-569 NRVAAEPAASAELA
+569 RVAAEPAASAELA

-613 RLRDETRRMDELSSG
+613 RLRDEKRRMDELSSG

-657 PCAGTDVYA
+657 PCAGTDVYS
-666 AAALLGTPLRDAE
+666 AAALLGTAVRDAE

-705 RSFAQSLRGP
+705 RSFAQSLRGS
-715 ATADDDAAAVERLL
+715 ATADDDAEAVERLL
-729 GYYMTTSDEAC
+729 GYYMTTSDAAC
-740 EVLFPGREA
+740 EVLFPGRER
-749 RPTGIARYLGERP
+749 RPTGIPPYRGERP
-762 SFRNADQAVSWFDR
+762 HFRDAEQAVSWFDR

-785 SLAERCGH
+785 SLAERSGH

-801 RNLGFHLHAQGQ
+801 RNIGFHLHAHGQ

-823 AVAASRR
+823 AVAAARR

-853 FEEGLGVAREA
+853 FEEGLEVAREA
-864 RDTAIRAGDRHT
+864 RATAVRAGDRHT

-891 GRYGEALPLLQRSVA
+891 GRYGEALPLLERSVA
-906 MARELGNPR
+906 AALELGNPR
-915 AEAETLTTLST
+915 AESEGLTTLST

-934 PEAAAAARQALE
+934 PEAAAAARRAIE

-953 RSNEIAAL
+953 RSNEIMAL
-961 TDLAFAQVGL
+961 ADLAFAQVGL
-971 GEFTEAHESLQRAR
+971 GEYTDADASLKRAR

-998 LVLALSARVAEQ
+998 LVLALSAQVAHE
-1010 RGDSAQA
+1010 RGDGPQA

-1022 RALALGRTS
+1022 RSLALGRTS

-1038 KVVNVLGQ
+1038 KVENILGQ
-1046 LHMTWGEH
+1046 LHMLWGEH
-1054 EAALNLHAHAYKVA
+1054 EVALALHAHAHKLA
-1068 APMSFRAEEACALVG
+1068 APMSFRAEEASALVG
-1083 LGWAAEALGDVEAAA
+1083 LARAAEALGDSPAAA
-1098 GHRRAAETLFDL
+1098 GHRTAAEGLFDF

-1118 TY
+1118 AH

>member
-1 MPGADTESGERRR
+1 MPGADAESGERRSG
-14 VVAVGG
+14 APVGG
-20 HLRFNV
+20 KLRFNV
-26 LGSLEGWVDQSRLR
+26 LGSLEGWIDDVRLR

-53 LLESGRVVP
+53 LLEAGRVVP

-76 ATAAHQVRKAVADL
+76 VTAAHQVRKAVADL
-90 RRRMPAGSA
+90 RRRIPTGSA

-111 VADDQVDLLEFD
+111 VTDEQLDLLEFD
-123 ALTKAAAQAVREGRP
+123 TLTRAAALAVREGGQ
-138 AEAADALRSALAL
+138 AAAADALRAALAL

-177 AAAEQLFDLCLSL
+177 AAAEQLFDLCLAL
-190 GESGELISGLRELI
+190 GESGELISGLRALI

-224 GRQAEALKEYGE
+224 GRQAEALREYGE

-265 ELAAPERPAAVH
+265 ELAAPERPAPVPVPVPVPAPPVPVAVLPVP
-277 AAQAGAAPVHPAP
+277 AAPEPVAPVPQEPEPVLPAP
-290 AGPAPVRTAFA
+290 PVSESAPEA
-301 GPALGGPAAAGPA
+301 
-314 PLRTAPGRGTLVR
+314 
-327 PAPGPGVP
+327 PAPGS
-335 VREGDAGTDPEPFPH
+335 
-350 AVPEPPR
+350 
-357 REEREQREP
+357 
-366 EAAQQAEPRAA
+366 
-377 APAPAEAPCTL
+377 APAPAPAPAPGSVPAGTVREEPGTPAAPADAPCTL

-403 ELFDYVQDESRAG
+403 ELFDYVQDEGRGG
-416 DRYSRIVAID
+416 DRYARIVAID

-446 WYPDGQLHIDLH
+446 RYPDGQLHIDLH
-458 GFTPGGMPVSPAGA
+458 GFTPGRAPVTPAAA
-472 LDSLLRTMGTPGDR
+472 LDSLLRTLGTPGDR
-486 IPEDLEGRTALWRA
+486 IPEDLEGRTALWRS
-500 KLDGRRVLLLLD
+500 KLDGRRMLLLFD

-527 PGCLVLIT
+527 PGSLALIT

-550 IGMMEPEDSTSLMT
+550 IGMMEPEDSTSLMA
-564 ETLGL
+564 ETLGAT
-569 NRVAAEPAASAELA
+569 RVAAEPAASAELA

-613 RLRDETRRMDELSSG
+613 RLRDEKRRMDELSSG

-657 PCAGTDVYA
+657 PCAGTDVYS
-666 AAALLGTPLRDAE
+666 AAALLGTAVRDAE

-705 RSFAQSLRGP
+705 RSFAQSLRGS
-715 ATADDDAAAVERLL
+715 ATAEDDAEAVERLL
-729 GYYMTTSDEAC
+729 GYYMTTSDAAC
-740 EVLFPGREA
+740 EVLFPGRES
-749 RPTGIARYLGERP
+749 RPTGIPPYQGERP
-762 SFRNADQAVSWFDR
+762 HFRDAEQAVNWFDR
-776 EQAGLLAAV
+776 EQVGLLAAV
-785 SLAERCGH
+785 SLAERSGH

-801 RNLGFHLHAQGQ
+801 RNIGFHLHAHGQ

-823 AVAASRR
+823 AVAAARR

-853 FEEGLGVAREA
+853 FEEGLEVAREA
-864 RDTAIRAGDRHT
+864 RATAGRAGDRHT

-891 GRYGEALPLLQRSVA
+891 GRYGEALPLLERSVA
-906 MARELGNPR
+906 AARELGNPR
-915 AEAETLTTLST
+915 AESEGLTTLST

-934 PEAAAAARQALE
+934 PEAAEAARRAIE

-953 RSNEIAAL
+953 RSNEIMAL
-961 TDLAFAQVGL
+961 ADLAFAQVGL
-971 GEFTEAHESLQRAR
+971 GEYTDADASLKRAR

-998 LVLALSARVAEQ
+998 LVLALSAQVAHE
-1010 RGDSAQA
+1010 RGDGPQA
-1017 RTFAE
+1017 RAFAE
-1022 RALALGRTS
+1022 RSLVLGRTS

-1038 KVVNVLGQ
+1038 KVENVLGQ
-1046 LHMTWGEH
+1046 LHMLWGEH
-1054 EAALNLHAHAYKVA
+1054 EVALALHAHAHKIA
-1068 APMSFRAEEACALVG
+1068 APMSFRAEEASALVG
-1083 LGWAAEALGDVEAAA
+1083 LAQAAEALGDAAAAA
-1098 GHRRAAETLFDL
+1098 GHRTAAEGLFDF

>member
-1 MPGADTESGERRR
+1 MDE
-14 VVAVGG
+14 V
-20 HLRFNV
+20 
-26 LGSLEGWVDQSRLR
+26 RLR

-53 LLESGRVVP
+53 LLEAGRVVP

-76 ATAAHQVRKAVADL
+76 VTAAHQVRKAVADL
-90 RRRMPAGSA
+90 RRRIPTGSE

-111 VADDQVDLLEFD
+111 VADDQLDLLEFD
-123 ALTKAAAQAVREGRP
+123 TLTRSAARSLREGGQ
-138 AEAADALRSALAL
+138 AEAAEALRTALAL
-151 WRGSVLSGAGGP
+151 WRGAVLSGTGGP

-177 AAAEQLFDLCLSL
+177 AAAEQLFDLCLAL
-190 GESGELISGLRELI
+190 GESGELISGLRALI

-236 VRELLVDELGIDPGP
+236 VRGLLVDELGIDPGP

-265 ELAAPERPAAVH
+265 ELAAPDRPAPAPRALPVPVAVPVAVPAPAPVPVV
-277 AAQAGAAPVHPAP
+277 AAPVPPATEPAAPAAPEPEPVRAVAPLPEGAAPEAPAP
-290 AGPAPVRTAFA
+290 AGT
-301 GPALGGPAAAGPA
+301 
-314 PLRTAPGRGTLVR
+314 
-327 PAPGPGVP
+327 
-335 VREGDAGTDPEPFPH
+335 VREEPGT
-350 AVPEPPR
+350 R
-357 REEREQREP
+357 
-366 EAAQQAEPRAA
+366 A
-377 APAPAEAPCTL
+377 APADAPCTL

-403 ELFDYVQDESRAG
+403 ELFDYVRDEGRGS
-416 DRYSRIVAID
+416 DRYARIVAID

-436 AVRAAHRLAG
+436 AVHAAHRLADR
-446 WYPDGQLHIDLH
+446 YPDGQLHIDLH
-458 GFTPGGMPVSPAGA
+458 GFTPGRDPVTPTAA
-472 LDSLLRTMGTPGDR
+472 LDSLLRTLGTPGDR
-486 IPEDLEGRTALWRA
+486 IPEDLEGRTALWRS
-500 KLDGRRVLLLLD
+500 KLDGRRMLLLCD

-527 PGCLVLIT
+527 PGSLALIT

-550 IGMMEPEDSTSLMT
+550 IGMMEPEDSTSLMA
-564 ETLGL
+564 ETLGST
-569 NRVAAEPAASAELA
+569 RVAAEPAASAELA

-613 RLRDETRRMDELSSG
+613 RLRDEKRRMDELSSG

-657 PCAGTDVYA
+657 PCAGTDVHS
-666 AAALLGTPLRDAE
+666 AAALLGTAVRDAE

-729 GYYMTTSDEAC
+729 GYYMTTSDAAC
-740 EVLFPGREA
+740 EVLFPGRER
-749 RPTGIARYLGERP
+749 RPTGIPPYQGERP
-762 SFRNADQAVSWFDR
+762 HFRDAEQAVSWFDR

-785 SLAERCGH
+785 SLAERSGH

-801 RNLGFHLHAQGQ
+801 RNIGFHLHTHGQ

-823 AVAASRR
+823 AVAAARR

-853 FEEGLGVAREA
+853 FEEGLEVAREA
-864 RDTAIRAGDRHT
+864 RDTAVRAGDRHT

-891 GRYGEALPLLQRSVA
+891 GRYGEALPLLERSVA
-906 MARELGNPR
+906 AARELGNLR
-915 AEAETLTTLST
+915 AESESLTTLST

-934 PEAAAAARQALE
+934 AEAAAAAGRAIE
-946 IDRDLGY
+946 IDHDLGY
-953 RSNEIAAL
+953 RSNEIVAL
-961 TDLAFAQVGL
+961 TDMAFAQVGL
-971 GEFTEAHESLQRAR
+971 GEYTDADASLKRAR

-998 LVLALSARVAEQ
+998 LVLALSAQVAHE
-1010 RGDSAQA
+1010 RGDGPQA
-1017 RTFAE
+1017 RAFAE
-1022 RALALGRTS
+1022 RSLVLGRTS

-1038 KVVNVLGQ
+1038 KVENVLGQ
-1046 LHMTWGEH
+1046 LHMLWGEH
-1054 EAALNLHAHAYKVA
+1054 DVALALHAHAHKIA
-1068 APMSFRAEEACALVG
+1068 APMSFRAEEASALVG
-1083 LGWAAEALGDVEAAA
+1083 LVQAAEALGDFAAAA
-1098 GHRRAAETLFDL
+1098 GYRTTAEELFDF
-1110 MGLPAHRR
+1110 MGLPEHRR